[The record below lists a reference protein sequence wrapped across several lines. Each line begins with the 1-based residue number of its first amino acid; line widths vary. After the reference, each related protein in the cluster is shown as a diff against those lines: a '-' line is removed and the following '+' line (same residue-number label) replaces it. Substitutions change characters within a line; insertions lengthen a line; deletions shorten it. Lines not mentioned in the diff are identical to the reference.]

1 MVASNIIYCVL
12 VLMTT
17 TITLAFC
24 IKFKNYKNFME
35 KLYVPISIILV
46 LVVLNE
52 LVLPVIALT
61 DGAVKVKYKQAKPP
75 KVLE

>member
-1 MVASNIIYCVL
+1 
-12 VLMTT
+12 
-17 TITLAFC
+17 
-24 IKFKNYKNFME
+24 ME
-35 KLYVPISIILV
+35 KVYVPISIILV

-61 DGAVKVKYKQAKPP
+61 DGAVEVKYKQAKPP

>member
-1 MVASNIIYCVL
+1 
-12 VLMTT
+12 
-17 TITLAFC
+17 
-24 IKFKNYKNFME
+24 ME
-35 KLYVPISIILV
+35 KVYVPISIILV